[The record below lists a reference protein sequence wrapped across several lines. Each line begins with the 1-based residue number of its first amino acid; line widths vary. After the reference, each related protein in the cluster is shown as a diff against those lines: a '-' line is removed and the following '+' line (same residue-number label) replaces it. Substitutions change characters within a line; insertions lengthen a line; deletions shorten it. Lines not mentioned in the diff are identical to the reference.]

1 MYASFV
7 RELRA
12 LMRAPYALIHV
23 ETHEEDR
30 ALELIYALASADERP
45 MWQWSPVTGF
55 DGQPGGGDIER
66 AIATVMAAEVPG
78 VFALKDA
85 APYIVESP
93 LMRRR
98 LRELERNCAA
108 AGKTVIFLGAQDIMG
123 DELTKEV
130 TRVSMPLP
138 HREAVRAECDAVFP
152 AAEFSEQ
159 EREALTNG
167 ALGLTLRESRRAFHR
182 VRTQHRE
189 ALERNARFDIEASIL
204 REKQRLIGASD
215 ALEFHPMREGIK
227 DVGGLGELKR
237 WLGERA
243 AAFSTR
249 ARDFGLPAPK
259 GLLLVG
265 VQGCGKS
272 LTAKVVAKH
281 WGLPLL
287 RLDLGRVFDGRRAPE
302 ETLRDA
308 LKTSEAMA
316 PCVLWL
322 DEIEKGFGA
331 DQSGRAT
338 RVLGSMLTWLQ
349 EKTSP
354 VFMVATANQV
364 HALPPELLR
373 KGRFDEIFF
382 VDLPEVHERKQIL
395 EIHLRR
401 RRRVIPDEE
410 LEALAAT
417 CELFSG
423 SELEEVVVS
432 GLYVAFSEERDL
444 TGQDLVWAAKST
456 VPLFKTYEED
466 IKALRE
472 WASGRARPA
481 SRKRRVIDYFSG

>member
-12 LMRAPYALIHV
+12 LMRAPYAIIHI
-23 ETHEEDR
+23 ETHEEER
-30 ALELIYALASADERP
+30 ALELVYALASADERP
-45 MWQWSPVTGF
+45 MWQWSPVSGF
-55 DGQPGGGDIER
+55 DGQPAHGDLER
-66 AIATVMAAEVPG
+66 AFASIKASEVPG

-85 APYIVESP
+85 APYIDSA

-98 LRELERNCAA
+98 LRELERDCAA
-108 AGKTVIFLGAQDIMG
+108 SKKTVVFIGPERIVG
-123 DELTKEV
+123 PELVKDV
-130 TRVSMPLP
+130 TSISMPLP
-138 HREAVRAECDAVFP
+138 HREAVRAEADVVFP
-152 AAEFSEQ
+152 AEHFSDAERQ
-159 EREALTNG
+159 ALTNG
-167 ALGLTLRESRRAFHR
+167 ALGLTLREAKRAFHR
-182 VRTQHRE
+182 VHKQHQE
-189 ALERNARFDIEASIL
+189 ATERNARFDLEASIL

-215 ALEFHPMREGIK
+215 ALEFHPMREGMK

-237 WLGERA
+237 WLSERA
-243 AAFSTR
+243 AAFSDR

-287 RLDLGRVFDGRRAPE
+287 RLDLGRVFDGRRSPE

-331 DQSGRAT
+331 GDPTAT

-382 VDLPEVHERKQIL
+382 VDLPERHERKQIL
-395 EIHLRR
+395 QIHLRR
-401 RRRVIPDEE
+401 RRRTIPDAE
-410 LEALAAT
+410 LDAIAGQ
-417 CELFSG
+417 CEHFSG

-432 GLYVAFSEERDL
+432 GLYAAFSEKRELTAEDL
-444 TGQDLVWAAKST
+444 SWAAKST
-456 VPLFKTYEED
+456 VPLFKTYEEN

-472 WASGRARPA
+472 WASNRARPA
-481 SRKRRVIDYFSG
+481 SRKRRVIDYFTG